1 MKSKTVFLGGIVV
14 LVTSLLSGCG
24 ASTSPKSSQAPAS
37 SRAATPSSSHVAP
50 NSSTSTS
57 PQSASKLGPLPP
69 LVGAKTLAS
78 DSGTGNAH
86 VGAIVVSAKWLN
98 LQLECDGNGEVTI
111 PALGKMKGCDAGFVF
126 LDQWPGLT
134 GNRLNINV
142 QAPPR
147 MRWIL
152 RLSSSPIKNVLS
164 SSGQ

>member
-1 MKSKTVFLGGIVV
+1 MKSKAVFLGGIVV
-14 LVTSLLSGCG
+14 LVASVLSGCG
-24 ASTSPKSSQAPAS
+24 ASVSPTSSQAAAS
-37 SRAATPSSSHVAP
+37 SRAATHSSSHPAP
-50 NSSTSTS
+50 NSSTSAS
-57 PQSASKLGPLPP
+57 PQSGSKLGPLPP

-86 VGAIVVSAKWLN
+86 VGAIVVPDKWLN

-111 PALGKMKGCDAGFVF
+111 PALGKMKGCDASFVF
-126 LDQWPGLT
+126 LDQWPGFK
-134 GNRLNINV
+134 GKHLNINV

-152 RLSSSPIKNVLS
+152 RLSSSPIKKVLS